1 MARGKQPASGFSD
14 NCRTYESEADI
25 KRRRGL
31 SEYFNQKRKFICKD
45 PSLAK
50 QLLAAS
56 SYGKRDLDSSLYSNA
71 YPAAA
76 MSKSITVQQKHPDS
90 QMHSDAYGNHGNDS
104 AGASDACAQGKH
116 GQFTNL
122 KKLTSYFS
130 EKDLQPK
137 FTESVLCKHRQS
149 NRKLD
154 DADDELLEMIDH
166 PTARSNARSNA
177 DNAGNADSNHCHGEP
192 AHSSPVAENA
202 GQNACDDEQLDND
215 QKAAAE
221 LRNAKLADLLSEG
234 YADDMRRHNS
244 SYQCRQKYER
254 IDTEL
259 HWSRMN
265 KPLPLDEN
273 REPIISQHALDRD
286 QFDADDAKQRQ
297 AHKIEQTKLQREQ
310 RQRQIEE
317 QQDRAAAL
325 VANSL
330 AVRVRDRSVLLMRAV
345 VWFSLCCRR
354 ECEHAVDQ

>member
-1 MARGKQPASGFSD
+1 MARDKQPASGFSD

-56 SYGKRDLDSSLYSNA
+56 SYGKRDLDSSLCSNA

-90 QMHSDAYGNHGNDS
+90 QAHSDAYGNHCNNS
-104 AGASDACAQGKH
+104 AGAGDACAQGKH

-137 FTESVLCKHRQS
+137 FTESVLCQHRQS

-166 PTARSNARSNA
+166 PTARSNARSNPSNA
-177 DNAGNADSNHCHGEP
+177 DNASNKNGNRCHDDP
-192 AHSSPVAENA
+192 AHSPPVAENA
-202 GQNACDDEQLDND
+202 DQNACDDEQLDD
-215 QKAAAE
+215 DRKAAAE
-221 LRNAKLADLLSEG
+221 LRNAKLAGLLSEG

-265 KPLPLDEN
+265 QPLPLDEN

-286 QFDADDAKQRQ
+286 QLDTDAAKQRQ
-297 AHKIEQTKLQREQ
+297 AHKAEQTKLQREQ

-325 VANSL
+325 AANSL
-330 AVRVRDRSVLLMRAV
+330 AVRVLDRSVLLMRAV
-345 VWFSLCCRR
+345 VWFSLCC
-354 ECEHAVDQ
+354 